1 MINAA
6 DFTNEADYN
15 AALDEPAAD
24 FFYTSPQQEAF
35 NESRSRTQIVN
46 QSQKIASLLAE
57 GKFVV
62 FSESEH
68 NCPVTDATIGYS
80 IQIDSVHDTLEQAR
94 VVCPEDEE
102 VSISRPNGQLGKKR
116 L

>member
-1 MINAA
+1 M
-6 DFTNEADYN
+6 
-15 AALDEPAAD
+15 
-24 FFYTSPQQEAF
+24 
-35 NESRSRTQIVN
+35 N

-62 FSESEH
+62 SESEH

-94 VVCPEDEE
+94 VVWPEDEE
-102 VSISRPNGQLGKKR
+102 GFYIASKRPAR
-116 L
+116 EEATVTASASDRAIPF

>member
-1 MINAA
+1 
-6 DFTNEADYN
+6 
-15 AALDEPAAD
+15 
-24 FFYTSPQQEAF
+24 
-35 NESRSRTQIVN
+35 VN

-62 FSESEH
+62 VSESEH

-102 VSISRPNGQLGKKR
+102 GFYIASKRPAREEATVTASASDGAVPF
-116 L
+116 

>member
-1 MINAA
+1 
-6 DFTNEADYN
+6 
-15 AALDEPAAD
+15 
-24 FFYTSPQQEAF
+24 
-35 NESRSRTQIVN
+35 VN

-62 FSESEH
+62 VSESETQLSRG
-68 NCPVTDATIGYS
+68 PVTDPAIGYS

-102 VSISRPNGQLGKKR
+102 GFYTASKRPARKEATVTASDGAIPF
-116 L
+116 

>member
-1 MINAA
+1 MINAT

-15 AALDEPAAD
+15 AGLDEQAAD
-24 FFYTSPQQEAF
+24 FFYTNPLQEAF

-46 QSQKIASLLAE
+46 QSQKIAFLLAE
-57 GKFVV
+57 GKFVGV
-62 FSESEH
+62 SESEH

-94 VVCPEDEE
+94 VVCPRMKK

-116 L
+116 P